1 MKTLILFLCCL
12 SASLWSQEVTLENIG
27 TFEGK
32 IVTFCAPITGTYQ
45 TKGERKVT
53 YLNFGKAYPDHS
65 FTVVFFEK
73 VLKTFS
79 YDPLTLKGKQVCI
92 TGKVILY
99 KEKPEIVLYDEK
111 DLKVED

>member
-1 MKTLILFLCCL
+1 MRIANSAWLTLH
-12 SASLWSQEVTLENIG
+12 
-27 TFEGK
+27 K
-32 IVTFCAPITGTYQ
+32 
-45 TKGERKVT
+45 RKHE
-53 YLNFGKAYPDHS
+53 LNHS

-92 TGKVILY
+92 TGKVVFF
-99 KEKPEIVLYDEK
+99 KEKPQIVLYDEK